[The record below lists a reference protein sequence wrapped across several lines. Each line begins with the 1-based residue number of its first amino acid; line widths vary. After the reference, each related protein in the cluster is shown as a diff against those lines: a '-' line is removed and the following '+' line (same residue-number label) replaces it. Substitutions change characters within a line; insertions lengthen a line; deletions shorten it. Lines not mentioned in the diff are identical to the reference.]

1 MSRSWLL
8 AIIVVMEVS
17 SIADEKPSGIG
28 RPKVGLVLG
37 GGGALGISHIGVL
50 RVLEEQ
56 RVPIDYI
63 CGTSMGAIIA
73 GLYASGMSPDEIEA
87 FLSGLDWNEVMTD
100 ETPRRELY
108 YRRKLEDQRY
118 LLTVGLGWKGLK
130 MGTGMAAGQKFNNLL
145 QLQAQRSATI
155 TDFNQL
161 PIPYRA
167 VATDLQSG
175 EAYVMDHGNLARA
188 MRASMAVPGAF
199 TAVEIDGHL
208 LVDGGIVNNLPV
220 DVAKAMGAD
229 IVIAVD
235 VGAAAD
241 KVDPEKLKTMVGIIG
256 RTYAIAQRPEQ
267 MEQYKRADI
276 GLQPDLEG
284 FTASQFARVAEL
296 VPKGEAAARTKV
308 AEFQKLAVSAGEYDA
323 FLTRQRHAP
332 PAAIRIDAVEVSGN
346 QRVSEQNIRGRI
358 YSATNSLFNTK
369 TMQYDLMRI
378 YGIGEFEQVLYRL
391 DQQDEETGT
400 LSYDVT
406 EDPAG
411 PLYLSVGLNLRSDFQ
426 NDTDWNML
434 LNLTRRSIGQ
444 LGAEWRN
451 EAVLGSTQALRSE
464 FYQPLDHGGIFF
476 VAPAIDYCSELHDL
490 YDGKSHIATYDVET
504 TEAKIDFGI
513 QLRSYAELRIGSVIG
528 NGQGKVDTGTAGLPE
543 FDDDYAGPAFNLVVD
558 RKDRTYFARE
568 GYYFSARGFFPNEDW
583 GGDVSF
589 DKLSLDFAKN
599 YSLDDHTLSL
609 ELKYGTDLG
618 SDLPGYAQF
627 TLGGPNS
634 FSGLAQDQFR
644 GSTLGVAS
652 LGYRYRLKELPSQ
665 LGRGIYT
672 LTRVD
677 AGNVWEDNMDSDLR
691 YGATIGVGVDLGVGP
706 LYLTYGFAD
715 GGYRSLYFAFGSDF

>member
-1 MSRSWLL
+1 MKLRFIVLYSLL
-8 AIIVVMEVS
+8 AFS
-17 SIADEKPSGIG
+17 PAFADGISG

-63 CGTSMGAIIA
+63 CGTSMGAIIG

-87 FLSGLDWNEVMTD
+87 FLKGLDWNEVMTD

-118 LLTVGLGWKGLK
+118 LLTMGVGRNGLK

-145 QLQAQRSATI
+145 ELQVQRSATI
-155 TDFNQL
+155 TDFDQL
-161 PIPYRA
+161 PVPYRA

-175 EAYVMDHGNLARA
+175 EAFVMDHGNLARA

-199 TAVEIDGHL
+199 TAVDIEGHL
-208 LVDGGIVNNLPV
+208 LVDGGIVDNLPV

-241 KVDPEKLKTMVGIIG
+241 KVDPEKLKTMVGVLG

-267 MEQYKRADI
+267 VEQFKKADI
-276 GLQPDLEG
+276 GLQPDLKG

-296 VPKGEAAARTKV
+296 IPKGEEAARTKIS
-308 AEFQKLAVSAGEYDA
+308 EFQKFSVDTGAYEAYLA
-323 FLTRQRHAP
+323 RHRRAP
-332 PAAIRIDAVEVSGN
+332 PKAVRIDAVEVSGN

-358 YSATNSLFNTK
+358 YSATNTLFDAK
-369 TMQYDLMRI
+369 AMQLDLMRI

-391 DQQDEETGT
+391 DQNSPESGT
-400 LSYDVT
+400 LNYEVT

-451 EAVLGSTQALRSE
+451 EAIVGSTQSLLSE

-476 VAPAIDYCSELHDL
+476 VAPTASYRSELQDL
-490 YDGKSHIATYDVET
+490 YNGKSHTAEYDVTT
-504 TEAKIDFGI
+504 TEAKFDLGV
-513 QLRSYAELRIGSVIG
+513 QLRSYAELRVGPVWG
-528 NGQGKVDTGTAGLPE
+528 NGKGEVETGTAGLPE
-543 FDDDYAGPAFNLVVD
+543 FDDDYVGPAAQLVVD

-589 DKLSLDFAKN
+589 DKLTLDFTKN
-599 YSLDDHTLSL
+599 YSLDDHTLSVAMQ
-609 ELKYGTDLG
+609 YGSDLG
-618 SDLPGYAQF
+618 SELPGYAQF

-644 GSTLGVAS
+644 GSALGAAS
-652 LGYRYRLKELPSQ
+652 LGYRYRLRELPAQ
-665 LGRGIYT
+665 LGRGIYAV
-672 LTRVD
+672 TRLD
-677 AGNVWEDNMDSDLR
+677 TGNVWEDNMDSDLR
-691 YGATIGVGVDLGVGP
+691 YGATIGIGADLGVGP
-706 LYLTYGFAD
+706 LYLSYGYAD
-715 GGYRSLYFAFGSDF
+715 GGYSTIYFSLGSDF